1 MLTGTLLAFLKNS
14 QAYGY
19 ELSNRLEE
27 AGLPP
32 FDSSALYRTLR
43 QLEATGLVSSMW
55 DTSAGGPARRVYSLT
70 QAGELFLSSWV
81 TAMSAFQDV
90 ITQATEGWR
99 TPSAPPAETSD
110 GPAS

>member
-19 ELSNRLEE
+19 ELSNRLAE

-55 DTSAGGPARRVYSLT
+55 DTSAGGPARRMYSLT
-70 QAGELFLSSWV
+70 RAGELFLNSWIA
-81 TAMSAFQDV
+81 AMNAFHDV
-90 ITQATEGWR
+90 ITQTTEGLR
-99 TPSAPPAETSD
+99 SSEEERS
-110 GPAS
+110 S